1 MRNRVIFYDW
11 RIPKMPVL
19 PRFMPIDANKVDWK
33 NSSKILC
40 MKDATRMSLYVCHH
54 HPLWIADSGLWE
66 GCLRCEGGGT
76 EVWIWIWGQLLCS
89 QKFPSRSGIYW
100 AQLFICLFAFAF
112 ADCHSIECIC
122 FSAAAMSQGLC
133 WIHFPLVSTT
143 PYTHVYTYILFCLP
157 KMTNRR
163 CARTS
168 PPPMRNKD
176 QRLHF
181 EWLSNTELLQ
191 LVFMSCL
198 NNWSQP

>member
-1 MRNRVIFYDW
+1 MY
-11 RIPKMPVL
+11 
-19 PRFMPIDANKVDWK
+19 
-33 NSSKILC
+33 
-40 MKDATRMSLYVCHH
+40 
-54 HPLWIADSGLWE
+54 E
-66 GCLRCEGGGT
+66 GCHSDVLVCLSSPPPLNCRQRTLGRLP
-76 EVWIWIWGQLLCS
+76 EVWGRWNRGVNLNLGPITLLS
-89 QKFPSRSGIYW
+89 DFPSRSGIYW

>member
-1 MRNRVIFYDW
+1 
-11 RIPKMPVL
+11 MPVM
-19 PRFMPIDANKVDWK
+19 PHFMPIDANKVDWK
-33 NSSKILC
+33 IQAKYCEWRMPLGCPC
-40 MKDATRMSLYVCHH
+40 MFVITTPFEL
-54 HPLWIADSGLWE
+54 PTADFGKVAWGVRAVE
-66 GCLRCEGGGT
+66 PRCEFESGANYFALRFPPRGRAYT
-76 EVWIWIWGQLLCS
+76 E
-89 QKFPSRSGIYW
+89 P
-100 AQLFICLFAFAF
+100 QLFICLFAFAF

>member
-89 QKFPSRSGIYW
+89 QIFPRGRAYTEPN
-100 AQLFICLFAFAF
+100 CLFVCLHLCRLPFHWVHLF
-112 ADCHSIECIC
+112 LSCSHVTGSLLNSLSISFYYSVHTCIHIYTVL
-122 FSAAAMSQGLC
+122 SAEND
-133 WIHFPLVSTT
+133 
-143 PYTHVYTYILFCLP
+143 
-157 KMTNRR
+157 K
-163 CARTS
+163 
-168 PPPMRNKD
+168 
-176 QRLHF
+176 
-181 EWLSNTELLQ
+181 
-191 LVFMSCL
+191 
-198 NNWSQP
+198 

>member
-89 QKFPSRSGIYW
+89 QISPTRSGIYW
-100 AQLFICLFAFAF
+100 APIVYLFVCLRLCRLPFHWVHLFLS
-112 ADCHSIECIC
+112 CSHVTGSLLNSLSISFYYSVHTCIHIYTVL
-122 FSAAAMSQGLC
+122 SAEND
-133 WIHFPLVSTT
+133 
-143 PYTHVYTYILFCLP
+143 
-157 KMTNRR
+157 K
-163 CARTS
+163 
-168 PPPMRNKD
+168 
-176 QRLHF
+176 
-181 EWLSNTELLQ
+181 
-191 LVFMSCL
+191 
-198 NNWSQP
+198 